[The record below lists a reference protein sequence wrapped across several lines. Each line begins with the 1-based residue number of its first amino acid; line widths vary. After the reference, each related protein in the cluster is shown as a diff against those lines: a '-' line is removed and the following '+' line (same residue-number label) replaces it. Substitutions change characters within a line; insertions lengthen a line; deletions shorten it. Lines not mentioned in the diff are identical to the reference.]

1 MNIVDIIRS
10 KRDAQELSAE
20 EIGWFIREYTRGGAI
35 ADEQASALLMAIY
48 FNGLGAGE
56 LAAWTD
62 AMVASGD
69 RLDLSSIDRPTVDKH
84 STGGVGDKLSL
95 IVVPI
100 LAACGA
106 AVPQLSGRGLGH
118 TGGTLDKLE
127 AISGWR
133 SQLSNAEMLAQLDS
147 IGAVIAGA
155 SAKIAPA
162 DKLLYALRDVTGTI
176 ESIPLIASSIMSKKI
191 AEGTEGLVLDVKVGR
206 GAFLTSFDDAER
218 LAHIMVGLGDAGGV
232 RTTALLTDMDCV
244 IGRAVGNGLEVQE
257 ALDVLGG
264 DGPADVVALSIA
276 LAREMARLA
285 GVERAPVDALESG
298 DALRVFEQMVAAQS
312 GCLAKGFR
320 DASLIEF
327 IGAESSG
334 VVAALD
340 PYAVGVAAWHL
351 GAGRSRKEDPVNP
364 AAGVLCLAKPGEE
377 VERGQPVFALHG
389 DDRERMRRGHVALEG
404 AVSIAASEPPLRPL
418 VLQVVGS

>member
-1 MNIVDIIRS
+1 MDIVDIIRA
-10 KRDAQELSAE
+10 KRDDRALSPE
-20 EIGWFIREYTRGGAI
+20 EIRWFITQYTHVGSI

-48 FNGLGAGE
+48 FNGLDAQE
-56 LAAWTD
+56 LATWTD
-62 AMVASGD
+62 AMINSGE
-69 RLDLSSIDRPTVDKH
+69 RLDLSSVDRPTIDKH

-106 AVPQLSGRGLGH
+106 AIPQLSGRGLGH
-118 TGGTLDKLE
+118 TGGTLDKME

-133 SQLSNAEMLAQLDS
+133 SQLSTAEMLTQLDS
-147 IGAVIAGA
+147 VGAVIAGA
-155 SAKIAPA
+155 SDKIAPA
-162 DKLLYALRDVTGTI
+162 DKLLLALRDVTGTI

-191 AEGTEGLVLDVKVGR
+191 AEGTRSLLLDVKVGR
-206 GAFLTSFDDAER
+206 GGFFHSFDEAER
-218 LAHIMVGLGDAGGV
+218 LAHIMVGLGDENGV

-264 DGPADVVALSIA
+264 DGPEDVTKLAIA

-285 GVERAPVDALESG
+285 GVERTPLDALESG

-312 GCLAKGFR
+312 GSLAKGFR
-320 DASLIEF
+320 DATLIEF

-334 VVAALD
+334 FVNAVD
-340 PYAVGVAAWHL
+340 PYAVGVAAWRL

-364 AAGVLCLAKPGEE
+364 AAGVICMAKPGEE
-377 VERGQPVFALHG
+377 VERGQPIFALHG
-389 DDRERMRRGHVALEG
+389 DDRERMRRGHLALEG
-404 AVSIAASEPPLRPL
+404 AVSIGEHEPPARPL
-418 VLQVVGS
+418 VFNVVGR